1 MGCGGGKLLDAPS
14 FTNLKQDQSRG
25 RRASFYSVGGSQ
37 RCQSAQCTGVD
48 ESGGFMGKTA
58 SGTESTWVGGLGG
71 SGWAAAQQRCEV
83 KDLKQGC
90 RQRQMWR
97 LSWISAALLM
107 FTSVKSTALSAVINL
122 QLSKRSP
129 VSLKI

>member
-1 MGCGGGKLLDAPS
+1 MGWGGGGGDKLLDAPS

-58 SGTESTWVGGLGG
+58 SGTESTWVGWGWGG
-71 SGWAAAQQRCEV
+71 VRLVCGAAEV
-83 KDLKQGC
+83 
-90 RQRQMWR
+90 
-97 LSWISAALLM
+97 
-107 FTSVKSTALSAVINL
+107 
-122 QLSKRSP
+122 
-129 VSLKI
+129 